1 MKIISRVN
9 YGDVGKLDDGDV
21 DTKILLNSDNI
32 IFCIMDMQFLLTH
45 FCSFFLLY
53 GFYWFLVQR
62 SNIIPHKYVEKRGD
76 FRMVLPLTPRSY

>member
-32 IFCIMDMQFLLTH
+32 IFCIMDMRLLLTH
-45 FCSFFLLY
+45 FCSSFYFMVFT
-53 GFYWFLVQR
+53 GF
-62 SNIIPHKYVEKRGD
+62 
-76 FRMVLPLTPRSY
+76 